1 MNFHF
6 KHNLITISLLA
17 LIPVYFSCAG
27 SAINVKENKKI
38 ADELISQANSYWNQR
53 TDAKALDKAENLILK
68 VLEKKPDQLEHVV
81 LLAKIK
87 FTRAYFQVPNAN
99 QENNLFFE
107 ASELCRKAVVNH
119 PDFLAIFNSMV
130 GDSTE
135 KLFSSLSR
143 APNSVLPGLY
153 WWGKNLAH
161 YLNSRPCLLYTSPSP
176 RDAHE
181 SRMPSSA

>member
-38 ADELISQANSYWNQR
+38 TDELISQANSYWNQR

-68 VLEKKPDQLEHVV
+68 VLEKKPDQLEHIV

-87 FTRAYFQVPNAN
+87 FTRAYFKVPNTN
-99 QENNLFFE
+99 QESKLFFE
-107 ASELCRKAVVNH
+107 V
-119 PDFLAIFNSMV
+119 
-130 GDSTE
+130 
-135 KLFSSLSR
+135 
-143 APNSVLPGLY
+143 
-153 WWGKNLAH
+153 
-161 YLNSRPCLLYTSPSP
+161 
-176 RDAHE
+176 
-181 SRMPSSA
+181 